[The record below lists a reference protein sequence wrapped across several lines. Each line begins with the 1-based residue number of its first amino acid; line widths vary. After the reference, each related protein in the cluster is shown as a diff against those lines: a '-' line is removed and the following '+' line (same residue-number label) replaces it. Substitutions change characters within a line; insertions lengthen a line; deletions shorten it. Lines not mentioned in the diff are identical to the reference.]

1 MKKVKLTKK
10 HVAETTIS
18 KVYSTMKRR
27 SSKKTGVVNISRLE
41 IAEAAKFSPRT
52 VDAAINNLK
61 FRKLVAKAGM
71 SYRLL

>member
-18 KVYSTMKRR
+18 KIYNAMKKRT
-27 SSKKTGVVNISRLE
+27 SKKTGVVNISRLE
-41 IAEAAKFSPRT
+41 IATAAKVSPRT

-61 FRKLVAKAGM
+61 VRKLVGKAGM